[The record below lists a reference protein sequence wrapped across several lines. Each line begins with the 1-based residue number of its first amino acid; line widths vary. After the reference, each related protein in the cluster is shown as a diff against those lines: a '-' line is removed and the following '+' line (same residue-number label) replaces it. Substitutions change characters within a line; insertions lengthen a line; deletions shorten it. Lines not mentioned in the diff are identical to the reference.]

1 MSQINDQ
8 NSPKVNNNSQR
19 INLEQYTLIYVD
31 SNHRNVQTN
40 QIEQMR
46 NVVDYVQTFD
56 NNEHCLKFMQTI
68 KNEHMLLIV
77 SDSNVNIIPI
87 IHDMPLLKIIY
98 ILNNVQVDDN
108 DKSITRFPKV
118 SLENKSISQIIQ
130 FVFFAGQ
137 SDSE

>member
-1 MSQINDQ
+1 MSQVNDKK
-8 NSPKVNNNSQR
+8 SPKVNNNSQR

-56 NNEHCLKFMQTI
+56 NNDNCLKFMQTI

-77 SDSNVNIIPI
+77 SDLNVNIIPI

-98 ILNNVQVDDN
+98 ILNNIQVDDN
-108 DKSITRFPKV
+108 DESITRLPKV
-118 SLENKSISQIIQ
+118 SLENKSISQIIR
-130 FVFFAGQ
+130 FFFAG
-137 SDSE
+137 